1 MIAHPIADL
10 ESTIYVS
17 ESSVAQFYSLIHHK
31 PYEPFYKDKTA
42 KTLLAE
48 KRDNFIQL
56 NHGTAGSVFSCL
68 CC

>member
-42 KTLLAE
+42 KRRILIANATGVNLFEILLIE
-48 KRDNFIQL
+48 FVR
-56 NHGTAGSVFSCL
+56 C
-68 CC
+68 